1 MLAFLAGWGIL
12 RVIALVPF
20 LGGLAWFG
28 ATVFGLGALA
38 SRCGGRAA
46 DPVTGPRSAGRGVTH
61 AVVTGTIEFVWDT
74 DGHLL
79 VNMEP
84 DDPGDPHT
92 FELTGDAARPLAGKV
107 AEGSRV
113 EVEFE
118 PVPYEVIDP
127 DSGPSESLR
136 AEVRD
141 VRVLRRRLPPP
152 PASRPR

>member
-1 MLAFLAGWGIL
+1 VST
-12 RVIALVPF
+12 R
-20 LGGLAWFG
+20 
-28 ATVFGLGALA
+28 
-38 SRCGGRAA
+38 
-46 DPVTGPRSAGRGVTH
+46 
-61 AVVTGTIEFVWDT
+61 VVTGTIEFLWDT

-84 DDPGDPHT
+84 GDPADPHT
-92 FELTGDAARPLAGKV
+92 FELTGELRERVAGKV

-141 VRVLRRRLPPP
+141 LRVV
-152 PASRPR
+152 S